1 MEIGIIIVLIA
12 GLAASLIWGVG
23 LKKKRDAA
31 DRLNTQLKGERDA
44 AKQSIAQLE
53 GERNDAKR
61 RSTEL
66 DSKLKAEEQRS
77 TELDN
82 QLDVT
87 NRRIAELDS
96 QLVEANQR
104 NVELDTQLSAEKQ
117 HSAELDT
124 QLTVEKQ
131 RSADLDSKLKAE
143 EQRSAQLDS
152 QLTVANRRISELDR
166 ALGVANRRSTG
177 LETELQQVGQSNNNA
192 IQLLYLTTLSL
203 QACGF
208 ALRRELD
215 RSKRLDENY
224 RNLAEAYN
232 GLVDDYG
239 NFRDDVSSRAKRR
252 MVKKGVGFALA
263 FIPGLALIDILSDLG
278 DIISVV
284 SEAEEAVDVLDV
296 DIDSIHESVESSG
309 EEVEVSESGKPI
321 EGVSF
326 LPLIP
331 NAQTGVE
338 ETVQENVS
346 IESTTRD
353 PSNLDAFVTDI
364 LKFMKDLVNSLT
376 EDEHR
381 AAIAEMI
388 NNLQELDYKLRYP
401 CKTDDKRT
409 QSKSR

>member
-1 MEIGIIIVLIA
+1 MEIGIIIFLIA

-31 DRLNTQLKGERDA
+31 DRR
-44 AKQSIAQLE
+44 IAELE
-53 GERNDAKR
+53 GELKAEEQ
-61 RSTEL
+61 RSADLDNQLSAEKQHSADLDSKLTVEKQHSEGLDSQLSAEKQHSADL

-77 TELDN
+77 TEL
-82 QLDVT
+82 
-87 NRRIAELDS
+87 
-96 QLVEANQR
+96 
-104 NVELDTQLSAEKQ
+104 
-117 HSAELDT
+117 
-124 QLTVEKQ
+124 
-131 RSADLDSKLKAE
+131 
-143 EQRSAQLDS
+143 
-152 QLTVANRRISELDR
+152 
-166 ALGVANRRSTG
+166 
-177 LETELQQVGQSNNNA
+177 ETELQQVAQSNNNA

-376 EDEHR
+376 DDEHR

>member
-12 GLAASLIWGVG
+12 GLAASLVWGGG
-23 LKKKRDAA
+23 LKKKWDAA
-31 DRLNTQLKGERDA
+31 DRRIAELEDERDA

-53 GERNDAKR
+53 SERNDAKR
-61 RSTEL
+61 LST
-66 DSKLKAEEQRS
+66 Q
-77 TELDN
+77 
-82 QLDVT
+82 
-87 NRRIAELDS
+87 
-96 QLVEANQR
+96 
-104 NVELDTQLSAEKQ
+104 
-117 HSAELDT
+117 
-124 QLTVEKQ
+124 
-131 RSADLDSKLKAE
+131 LDSKLKAE
-143 EQRSAQLDS
+143 EQRSAQLDNQLSAEKQHSEDLDS
-152 QLTVANRRISELDR
+152 QLSAEKQRSADLDSKLSAEKQRSAELDTQLKAEEQR
-166 ALGVANRRSTG
+166 SAQLESERNDAKRRSTE
-177 LETELQQVGQSNNNA
+177 LETELQQVAQSNNNA

-321 EGVSF
+321 EGISF